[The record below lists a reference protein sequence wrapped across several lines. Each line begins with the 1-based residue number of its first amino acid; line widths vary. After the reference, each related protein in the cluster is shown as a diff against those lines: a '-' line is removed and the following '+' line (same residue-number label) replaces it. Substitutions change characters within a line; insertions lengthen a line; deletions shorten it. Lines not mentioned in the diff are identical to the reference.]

1 MADENIQRLH
11 ERLVSND
18 ADLESFKNDP
28 EPMLA
33 EHGVS
38 LESHQ
43 VDALKQRMS
52 TMDTP
57 TLKATLQTE
66 GLHTMF

>member
-11 ERLVSND
+11 ERLVNNEE
-18 ADLESFKNDP
+18 DLETFKNDP
-28 EPMLA
+28 EPILQ

-38 LESHQ
+38 LEPGQ
-43 VDALKQRMS
+43 VDKLKQRMAS
-52 TMDTP
+52 MDTP

-66 GLHTMF
+66 GLHSMV